1 MIEGLHVHACIDET
15 MSYGYMDGDE
25 IVVELLRWKQEII
38 SVCECVLCF

>member
-25 IVVELLRWKQEII
+25 IVVELLRWKQA
-38 SVCECVLCF
+38 SV